1 MTAEEYTKPKAS
13 LSGIL
18 QANWQAAP
26 GWRLLTLRAEA
37 SQARLVFADSRGR
50 QLEFRVSDPGASS
63 RRGPFDWPGLSIAY
77 LPGDVAFSEL
87 EPVGMALR
95 ERLRGVPVGDL
106 LGQLQTSA
114 ARPKLPLVWPW
125 TAVGAEAMALLEA
138 LDPRVVAGLA
148 RADWPEDLA
157 MAAQARGFQMET
169 QRDRSSAPEP
179 PPLELPQAV
188 PGTQAQA
195 GDQAQPQPHAS
206 LGEDWAAKARQ
217 KLVGHSEL
225 SLRLGDLL
233 GQDQLP
239 PWRCALPWTRLE
251 LAQGG
256 TVGPCC
262 VEYQALRSPAD
273 AEPQE
278 LWNGAAMQGFRQAM
292 AQVGRSGGLPRTC
305 LATCPVWQGR
315 TEPPADVRLVG
326 GPIEAVDS
334 QIRTVQAMLRGDAQV
349 GGAPLSV
356 CLTVTSFCNYDCLM
370 CPLGEEGVLD
380 DQLTPMFYQALRPM
394 LAGVQVLEVNGGEP
408 MASPHFR
415 SFLEQLDRRDLPQ
428 LRVNM
433 ISNGSYLGEKQLQKL
448 RHVPWGNLTL
458 SLNAASADAYRLV
471 NRGLDFARIRSNLD
485 ALAALRRAGELQT
498 QLTYSLVVLKQ
509 NVGEIGRLAEMAAQ
523 DGAGVRLMLPFR
535 DRHQSSVLTDR
546 AAMIEALQAMQA
558 LTRQLQERG
567 RGREARGVLAQARV
581 LWERLDR
588 GILAP
593 L

>member
-1 MTAEEYTKPKAS
+1 
-13 LSGIL
+13 
-18 QANWQAAP
+18 
-26 GWRLLTLRAEA
+26 
-37 SQARLVFADSRGR
+37 
-50 QLEFRVSDPGASS
+50 
-63 RRGPFDWPGLSIAY
+63 
-77 LPGDVAFSEL
+77 
-87 EPVGMALR
+87 
-95 ERLRGVPVGDL
+95 
-106 LGQLQTSA
+106 
-114 ARPKLPLVWPW
+114 
-125 TAVGAEAMALLEA
+125 
-138 LDPRVVAGLA
+138 
-148 RADWPEDLA
+148 
-157 MAAQARGFQMET
+157 
-169 QRDRSSAPEP
+169 
-179 PPLELPQAV
+179 
-188 PGTQAQA
+188 
-195 GDQAQPQPHAS
+195 
-206 LGEDWAAKARQ
+206 
-217 KLVGHSEL
+217 
-225 SLRLGDLL
+225 
-233 GQDQLP
+233 
-239 PWRCALPWTRLE
+239 
-251 LAQGG
+251 
-256 TVGPCC
+256 
-262 VEYQALRSPAD
+262 
-273 AEPQE
+273 
-278 LWNGAAMQGFRQAM
+278 
-292 AQVGRSGGLPRTC
+292 
-305 LATCPVWQGR
+305 
-315 TEPPADVRLVG
+315 LVG

-349 GGAPLSV
+349 DGAPLSV

-509 NVGEIGRLAEMAAQ
+509 NVAEIGRLAEMAAQ

-588 GILAP
+588 GLLSP

>member
-1 MTAEEYTKPKAS
+1 MTAEEYTKQQADFA
-13 LSGIL
+13 GAL
-18 QANWQAAP
+18 QTGWQATR
-26 GWRLLTLRAEA
+26 GWRLQTLRAEA
-37 SQARLVFADSRGR
+37 SQARLVFADPRGR
-50 QLEFRVSDPGASS
+50 QVEFRVSDPGASS
-63 RRGPFDWPGLSIAY
+63 RPGPFDCPGVSIAY
-77 LPGDVAFSEL
+77 LPGAVDFSEL
-87 EPVGMALR
+87 EPLGLALR
-95 ERLRGVPVGDL
+95 ERLRGVPVADL
-106 LGQLQTSA
+106 LGQLQASA
-114 ARPKLPLVWPW
+114 ARPKQALVWPW
-125 TAVGAEAMALLEA
+125 TAVGEQAMALLEA
-138 LDPRVVAGLA
+138 LDPQVVAGLA
-148 RADWPEDLA
+148 RTDWPEELA
-157 MAAQARGFQMET
+157 VRAHFRGFQLET
-169 QRDRSSAPEP
+169 HRDNVRP
-179 PPLELPQAV
+179 PDQTPLEMPQAV
-188 PGTQAQA
+188 PGAQA
-195 GDQAQPQPHAS
+195 LAADPPQITAPV
-206 LGEDWAAKARQ
+206 GQDWAEQARQ

-225 SLRLGDLL
+225 SLPLADLL

-262 VEYQALRSPAD
+262 VEYQALRSTAD
-273 AEPQE
+273 ADPQA
-278 LWNGAAMQGFRQAM
+278 LWNGPAMRGFRQAM
-292 AQVGRSGGLPRTC
+292 AQVGQSGGLAPTC
-305 LATCPVWQGR
+305 LATCPVWQGG

-334 QIRTVQAMLRGDAQV
+334 QIRTIQAMLRGDIRV
-349 GGAPLSV
+349 DGAPLSV

-380 DQLTPMFYQALRPM
+380 DQLTPEFYQALRPM
-394 LAGVQVLEVNGGEP
+394 LTGVQVLEVNGGEP

-415 SFLEQLDRRDLPQ
+415 AFLEQLDRRDLPQ

-458 SLNAASADAYRLV
+458 SLNAASADTYRLV
-471 NRGLDFARIRSNLD
+471 NRGLDFSRIRANLD
-485 ALAALRRAGELQT
+485 TLSALRRAGELQT

-509 NVGEIGRLAEMAAQ
+509 NVGEIMRLAEMAAQ

-546 AAMIEALQAMQA
+546 AAMIEALKAMQA
-558 LTRQLQERG
+558 LTRQLQGRG

-581 LWERLDR
+581 LWQRLDR
-588 GILAP
+588 GILTP